1 MALVELAGTGS
12 PESLTWV
19 VKVPNVQI
27 TNLGALRGSQAAH
40 MASGDL
46 PSLGRTDRDNEFVN
60 QNTLASNA
68 LGLARVSNS
77 VVELAVNI
85 KRRVFRSRKVSRRGN
100 LALVGR
106 LLLGVINRH
115 DDDAYSALLEE

>member
-1 MALVELAGTGS
+1 
-12 PESLTWV
+12 
-19 VKVPNVQI
+19 
-27 TNLGALRGSQAAH
+27 